1 MSVVFHS
8 SSNLSGTE
16 VNAARVPS
24 FIWNEYVKP
33 SLAFTV
39 PKQVLLK
46 DWRLGLVNL
55 LLSIVVYVG
64 TLINIFNQGTFLITQ
79 VPSGDPNPNIY
90 AGTLLYEEHLA
101 NLSNGAAKMPAYCK
115 KNGEAGFED
124 YGFVYDAEFN
134 YTKLA
139 CSALSAN
146 ELSTKGYRSLFI
158 NTATDTTKTLEF
170 TKQPGKSCGDTLKS
184 LQENKEFSEYD
195 TFSEVLGVCRYTKK
209 QTVLALAPEN
219 TLVNLLDHRYV
230 AEFQLAK
237 TVRGVNP
244 ETHVRVLGDGDDK
257 DSYKTFPE
265 DTKLEIS
272 VDDMLKATGID
283 LDKTVDENVPSN
295 GGSSE
300 RSAFL
305 KAQQGALGYKSG
317 KYPRT
322 RLTGAELTIR
332 LKYYNHGFGPKSVR
346 KGRLSNKVRCVA
358 ELEAAPRWTA
368 LGSQST
374 EYLVDSSSP
383 HIFELNR
390 RTQDTG
396 NGDVVHTRMLL
407 SKYKYGVRV
416 NIQVLGLIG
425 QFNYNY
431 LLNTLV
437 QALVF
442 LGVINSI
449 MTLIA
454 QYCMGARSPIYTRAM
469 REEVNFQKC
478 IANFTTKM
486 FVANE
491 AFKSVD
497 RNGDG
502 SVSLAEVTDAIPRI
516 FPEMSKRE
524 SATLAA
530 LLMSVSE
537 KEKSATTSKKIS
549 ANSIRGARLHK
560 DDFVK
565 IFAEIKP
572 AWFTDVISK
581 GAIRIE
587 EDVMLLLGENDKDQ
601 EAGAIRDLGDVEV
614 DVERRNRS
622 ASNAS
627 AILER

>member
-1 MSVVFHS
+1 MPIRKLVYLILLAMAFQVR
-8 SSNLSGTE
+8 LTAPIE
-16 VNAARVPS
+16 AA
-24 FIWNEYVKP
+24 E
-33 SLAFTV
+33 
-39 PKQVLLK
+39 
-46 DWRLGLVNL
+46 
-55 LLSIVVYVG
+55 
-64 TLINIFNQGTFLITQ
+64 
-79 VPSGDPNPNIY
+79 
-90 AGTLLYEEHLA
+90 
-101 NLSNGAAKMPAYCK
+101 
-115 KNGEAGFED
+115 
-124 YGFVYDAEFN
+124 
-134 YTKLA
+134 
-139 CSALSAN
+139 
-146 ELSTKGYRSLFI
+146 
-158 NTATDTTKTLEF
+158 TAID
-170 TKQPGKSCGDTLKS
+170 KS
-184 LQENKEFSEYD
+184 LLE
-195 TFSEVLGVCRYTKK
+195 
-209 QTVLALAPEN
+209 
-219 TLVNLLDHRYV
+219 
-230 AEFQLAK
+230 QL
-237 TVRGVNP
+237 
-244 ETHVRVLGDGDDK
+244 
-257 DSYKTFPE
+257 
-265 DTKLEIS
+265 
-272 VDDMLKATGID
+272 
-283 LDKTVDENVPSN
+283 
-295 GGSSE
+295 
-300 RSAFL
+300 
-305 KAQQGALGYKSG
+305 Q
-317 KYPRT
+317 
-322 RLTGAELTIR
+322 
-332 LKYYNHGFGPKSVR
+332 
-346 KGRLSNKVRCVA
+346 
-358 ELEAAPRWTA
+358 
-368 LGSQST
+368 
-374 EYLVDSSSP
+374 
-383 HIFELNR
+383 
-390 RTQDTG
+390 
-396 NGDVVHTRMLL
+396 
-407 SKYKYGVRV
+407 YGVRV